1 MSTIQNHA
9 ICKRQLLLYRIS
21 ENSRTKWM
29 EGYIWALADEYLH
42 NNGHQL
48 AKKLQPWYFAS
59 NSVVELKIDV
69 IISISET

>member
-9 ICKRQLLLYRIS
+9 ICKRQLLLHRIS

-42 NNGHQL
+42 NNVTSSQKNYNLGILHQTQL
-48 AKKLQPWYFAS
+48 
-59 NSVVELKIDV
+59 
-69 IISISET
+69 